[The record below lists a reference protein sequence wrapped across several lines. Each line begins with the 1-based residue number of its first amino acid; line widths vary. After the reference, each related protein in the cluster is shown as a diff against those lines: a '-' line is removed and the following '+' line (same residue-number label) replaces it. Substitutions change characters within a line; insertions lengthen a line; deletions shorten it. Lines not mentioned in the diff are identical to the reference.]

1 VSAPRSDAFV
11 SVVIPIRDR
20 MDYAAGFVRELHA
33 LLERTYANF
42 EVILVDDGCTDGTE
56 KSLRQLLKELDG
68 LRLLRLSRPFGRE
81 ATILAGLESSIGDYI
96 VVMLPESDPVEL
108 VPAMVERCRL
118 GSGVVV
124 GVEENPA
131 RQGGFAGFA
140 SRCFHWYCRKQLHLN
155 LHPGSR
161 FFRVFSRSALNA
173 ILQIRDRVR
182 NLRYLSGVVGFD
194 ADPFPYRLQWR
205 VERPPRR
212 RFTRALSEGIGII
225 LANTRHPLRFVTD
238 LGLAASAINLGY
250 VLYSFLARRA
260 DPVGERGWSV
270 VSLQLSILFFI
281 LFVVLA
287 VLAEYVGL
295 VLWETRSRP
304 AYFVAREEQSNLV
317 KGLVRRR
324 NVVNESR

>member
-1 VSAPRSDAFV
+1 MSEPRSDAFV
-11 SVVIPIRDR
+11 SVVVPIRDR
-20 MDYAAGFVRELHA
+20 MDYAAGFVREVHA
-33 LLERTYANF
+33 ILERTYANF
-42 EVILVDDGCTDGTE
+42 EVILVDDGSTDGTGE
-56 KSLRQLLKELDG
+56 SLRQLLKELDG

-81 ATILAGLESSIGDYI
+81 ATILAGLDSSIGDYI
-96 VVMLPESDPVEL
+96 VVILPESDPVEL
-108 VPAMVERCRL
+108 IPPMVERCRL

-131 RQGGFAGFA
+131 RQRGLAGLA
-140 SRCFHWYCRKQLHLN
+140 SKCFHWYCRKQLHLN

-173 ILQIRDRVR
+173 VLQIQDRVR

-194 ADPFPYRLQWR
+194 ADPFPYRPHWR
-205 VERPPRR
+205 VDRPPRR

-238 LGLAASAINLGY
+238 LGLVASAINLGY
-250 VLYSFLARRA
+250 ALYSVIATG
-260 DPVGERGWSV
+260 PGSVGDRGWSV
-270 VSLQLSILFFI
+270 VALQLGIMFFV

-317 KGLVRRR
+317 KGLVQRR

>member
-1 VSAPRSDAFV
+1 MPRSDAFV
-11 SVVIPIRDR
+11 SVVTPIRDR
-20 MDYAAGFVRELHA
+20 MDYAAGFIREVHA
-33 LLERTYANF
+33 MLERTYANF
-42 EVILVDDGCTDGTE
+42 ELILVDDGSTDGTGE
-56 KSLRQLLKELDG
+56 GLRKLLKELDG

-96 VVMLPESDPVEL
+96 VIMLPESDPVEL

-131 RQGGFAGFA
+131 RQKGLAGFV

-173 ILQIRDRVR
+173 ILQIQDRVR

-194 ADPFPYRLQWR
+194 ADPFPYRPQWR
-205 VERPPRR
+205 VDRPPRR

-238 LGLAASAINLGY
+238 LGLAASVINLGCSI
-250 VLYSFLARRA
+250 YSIATAGTRA
-260 DPVGERGWSV
+260 VGDRGWSV
-270 VSLQLSILFFI
+270 LSLQLGIMFLV

-317 KGLVRRR
+317 QGLVQRR